1 MKVRVAYNNLV
12 LFYLTRTLVIYSTRT
27 YIYIYIYIYNIYVIY
42 IHITGSNNQ
51 NNACNIQCLITV
63 LNTKVE
69 QTKLYL

>member
-1 MKVRVAYNNLV
+1 M
-12 LFYLTRTLVIYSTRT
+12 
-27 YIYIYIYIYNIYVIY
+27 YNIYIIY

-69 QTKLYL
+69 QTKLYI